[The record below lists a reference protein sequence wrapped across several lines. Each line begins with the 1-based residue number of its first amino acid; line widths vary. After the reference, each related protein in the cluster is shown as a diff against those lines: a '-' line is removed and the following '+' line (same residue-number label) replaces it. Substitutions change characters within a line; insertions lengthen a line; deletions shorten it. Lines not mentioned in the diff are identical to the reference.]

1 MNAREIAGVFETI
14 APLNS
19 GIPDDELGFLWG
31 DPNREVKR
39 VGCVWDLNAFS
50 IRACVRRRIDLAI
63 CHEALWRPTQE
74 SPWYEGPAAAEILPN
89 RLRREL
95 LERHG
100 LVVYRSHSNWDAL
113 PGFGI
118 SDSAVASLG
127 LKGLKR
133 VARKKF
139 FSVDELPRPMTV
151 AALGARVAAGLGFSG
166 CRLFGQTNRKIRRF
180 AFLIGGFGENQHHMP
195 QAAKALGAEA
205 IIIGEMSEFIAIGCL
220 EMGLPVI
227 ESLHSVSEIPGI
239 KQQALLLAEKLAP
252 IQVEYVRSGALA
264 AVPPRGGRSR
274 PRARRARR

>member
-1 MNAREIAGVFETI
+1 MNAREIAGIFETI

-31 DPNREVKR
+31 DPNKRVKR
-39 VGCVWDLNAFS
+39 VGCVWDLNALS
-50 IRACVRRRIDLAI
+50 IRTCLQRKIDLVI
-63 CHEALWRPTQE
+63 CHEALWRPGQT
-74 SPWYEGPAAAEILPN
+74 SPWYEGPDEADIQPN

-113 PGFGI
+113 PDYGI

-133 VARKKF
+133 VARRKF
-139 FSVDELPRPMTV
+139 FSVDALPRPMTV
-151 AALGARVAAGLGFSG
+151 AALRNRVATGLGYAG
-166 CRLFGQTNRKIRRF
+166 CRMFGATNRKIRRF

-195 QAAKALGAEA
+195 QAAKDLGAEA
-205 IIIGEMSEFIAIGCL
+205 IILGEMSEFIVIGCL
-220 EMGLPVI
+220 EMDLPVI

-239 KQQALLLAEKLAP
+239 KQQALLLAERLAP
-252 IQVEYVRSGALA
+252 VEVEYVPSGALA
-264 AVPPRGGRSR
+264 GTPARGRRMRRLPRQ
-274 PRARRARR
+274 PRR